1 MAVSL
6 KQGIFVQTP
15 LILEKKES
23 KLIVVKVG
31 SNVISELHGG
41 PNKERI
47 QQIVKQ
53 IQTLR
58 KQGTKVVLVSSGA
71 VASGRAM
78 VNLPE
83 KIDPISRRQI
93 LSSIGQ
99 VKLLDLYNDYFGQ
112 FDVHCAQVLVTQND
126 FRDRNHYLN
135 IQNCLSAL
143 LQYDVLPIVN
153 ENDTVSITELMFTDN
168 DELAG
173 LIATLVNA
181 DQLIILSNVDG
192 IYTGNPNDASSQ
204 LIEKVKEGQDFS
216 SFISSDKSSFG
227 RGGMLTKANL
237 ATKMADL
244 GIDVCIAN
252 GKKENILLDLMD
264 GNAKGTF
271 FEAKKKK
278 APTKQWI
285 ATSEKF
291 SKGKIFIN
299 EGAKKALLE
308 NDAASLLPVGVI
320 KIEGDFEPKD
330 IVSVVDENGEAI
342 ALGRVDYGTDK
353 ATEVIGENGHKP
365 LIHYNYL
372 YIK

>member
-1 MAVSL
+1 MEN
-6 KQGIFVQTP
+6 Q
-15 LILEKKES
+15 EN

-41 PNKERI
+41 PDKARI
-47 QQIVKQ
+47 QHLVQQ

-58 KQGTKVVLVSSGA
+58 ERGIKVVLVSSGA

-78 VNLPE
+78 IKLPE
-83 KIDPISRRQI
+83 KLDPISRRQI

-99 VKLLDLYNDYFGQ
+99 VKLLDLYNDFFGKY
-112 FDVHCAQVLVTQND
+112 DVHCAQVLVTQSD

-143 LQYDVLPIVN
+143 LQHDVLPIVN

-173 LIATLVNA
+173 LTATLVNA
-181 DQLIILSNVDG
+181 DELIILSNVDG
-192 IYTGNPNDASSQ
+192 IYSGDPKNPESK
-204 LIEKVKEGQDFS
+204 LIERVTDEEDFA
-216 SFISSDKSSFG
+216 SFISNDKSSFG
-227 RGGMLTKANL
+227 RGGMLTKGNL
-237 ATKMADL
+237 AIKMADL
-244 GIDVCIAN
+244 GVDVCIAN
-252 GKKENILLDLMD
+252 GKKENILIDLID
-264 GNAKGTF
+264 GKAKGTF
-271 FEAKKKK
+271 FESKKKK
-278 APTKQWI
+278 APTKQWL
-285 ATSEKF
+285 ATSERF

-299 EGAKKALLE
+299 EGAKQALLE

-320 KIEGDFEPKD
+320 KIEGEFEPKD
-330 IVSVVDENGEAI
+330 IVSVIDEQGEAI
-342 ALGRVDYGTDK
+342 ALGRIDYNTENAIETIGKNGLK
-353 ATEVIGENGHKP
+353 A

>member
-1 MAVSL
+1 MENKV
-6 KQGIFVQTP
+6 
-15 LILEKKES
+15 S

-41 PNKERI
+41 PNKSRI
-47 QQIVKQ
+47 QHIVDQ
-53 IQTLR
+53 IQELR
-58 KQGTKVVLVSSGA
+58 AQGNRVVLVSSGA

-78 VNLPE
+78 VQLPE
-83 KIDPISRRQI
+83 KIHPISRRQI

-99 VKLLDLYNDYFGQ
+99 VKLLNLYNEYFGA

-135 IQNCLSAL
+135 IQNCINAL
-143 LQYDVLPIVN
+143 LQYEVLPIVN

-173 LIATLVNA
+173 LVASLVNA
-181 DQLIILSNVDG
+181 DELIILSNVDG
-192 IYTGNPNDASSQ
+192 IYTGDPKDPSSQ
-204 LIEKVKEGQDFS
+204 LIERVNEGQDFS
-216 SFISSDKSSFG
+216 SYISNDKSSFG

-237 ATKMADL
+237 AMKMADL

-252 GKKENILLDLMD
+252 GKKENILLNLQK
-264 GNAKGTF
+264 GTAKGTF

-278 APTKQWI
+278 APAKQWI
-285 ATSEKF
+285 ASSEKF
-291 SKGKIFIN
+291 SKGTIYVN

-320 KIEGDFEPKD
+320 KIEGEFEPKD
-330 IVSVVDENGEAI
+330 IVSVVDESGNSI
-342 ALGRVDYGTDK
+342 ALGRVDYDIKG
-353 ATEVIGENGHKP
+353 AQAVIGKNGHKP
-365 LIHYNYL
+365 LVHYNYL
-372 YIK
+372 YLK

>member
-1 MAVSL
+1 M
-6 KQGIFVQTP
+6 
-15 LILEKKES
+15 ENKET

-41 PNKERI
+41 PDKSRI
-47 QQIVKQ
+47 EHLVNQ

-58 KQGTKVVLVSSGA
+58 DQGNKVILVSSGA

-99 VKLLDLYNDYFGQ
+99 VKLLDLYNEYFSSY
-112 FDVHCAQVLVTQND
+112 DVHCAQVLVTQND
-126 FRDRNHYLN
+126 FRDRTHYLN
-135 IQNCLSAL
+135 IQNCLGAL

-173 LIATLVNA
+173 LIASLINA
-181 DQLIILSNVDG
+181 DELIILSNVDG
-192 IYTGNPNDASSQ
+192 IYNGDPKDPSSQ
-204 LIEKVKEGQDFS
+204 LIERVEEGQDFS
-216 SFISSDKSSFG
+216 SYISNDKSSFG

-237 ATKMADL
+237 AMKMADL
-244 GIDVCIAN
+244 GISVCIAN
-252 GKKENILLDLMD
+252 GKKKNILLDLMND
-264 GNAKGTF
+264 KAKGTF
-271 FEAKKKK
+271 FAAKKKK
-278 APTKQWI
+278 APTKQWV

-308 NDAASLLPVGVI
+308 NDAASLLPVGVV
-320 KIEGDFEPKD
+320 KIEGEFELND
-330 IVSVVDENGEAI
+330 IISVIDENGNSI
-342 ALGRVDYGTDK
+342 ALGRVDYDFK
-353 ATEVIGENGHKP
+353 SAQAVIGKNGQKP
-365 LIHYNYL
+365 LVDYNYL
-372 YIK
+372 YLK